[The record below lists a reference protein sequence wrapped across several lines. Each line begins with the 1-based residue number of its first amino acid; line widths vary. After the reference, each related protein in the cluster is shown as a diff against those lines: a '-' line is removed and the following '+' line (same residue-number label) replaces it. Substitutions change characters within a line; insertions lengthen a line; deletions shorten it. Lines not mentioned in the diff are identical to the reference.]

1 MNMKK
6 NNILLFLLMALP
18 TLLLTSCLKDQEDLF
33 PESASERTTKYLE
46 NAQKVL
52 TSSEN
57 GWVLNYYPDRDLS
70 YGGYVYTL
78 KFDQDNVEVFSE
90 ISSEDVPSIKSTYQ
104 LKNEDGPVLT
114 FDTYNEYMHLFAT
127 PHGSSGA
134 GGYEAYDGDFIFIV
148 MNISEDQNTITLKGN
163 RSGNIMY
170 MHRLVG
176 EETAESYMNKIK
188 NIKKEMIFKNYEIVF
203 NTDTVTAIYQ
213 RSVQKSGG
221 KFTFTYMEDGEVVN
235 ASTPVILT
243 LDGITFKDTLN
254 ILGHEITG
262 LKYVAGA
269 TEDIPAIND
278 QSILFNPIV
287 LPLSQQFLTGEWYI
301 AYSKL
306 GSYAQRYW
314 NTVKAALEGI
324 GEEMYKAYLADEKG
338 FGFHFI
344 SYDGK
349 TQYAGSLFFNSTVIS
364 NDEITLQFAMSG
376 AGNGVWYHNNASFAY
391 ALFPFGYSS
400 PRTFK
405 LTTDNI
411 AEPSIIVLTE
421 EGNPSNVITLS
432 AEEVRWPFDN

>member
-1 MNMKK
+1 MKK

-18 TLLLTSCLKDQEDLF
+18 TLLLTSCLKDQEDFF
-33 PESASERTTKYLE
+33 PESASERTTNYL
-46 NAQKVL
+46 NNVKKVL

-78 KFDQDNVEVFSE
+78 KFDEDNVEVFSE
-90 ISSEDVPSIKSTYQ
+90 ISSEDVPSIKSSYL

-114 FDTYNEYMHLFAT
+114 FDTYNKYMHLFAT

-148 MNISEDQNTITLKGN
+148 MKISEDQNTITLKGN

-170 MHRLVG
+170 MQRLTSD
-176 EETAESYMNKIK
+176 ETAESYINKIK
-188 NIKKEMIFKNYEIVF
+188 NIKKEMVFKNYELVF

-221 KFTFTYMEDGEVVN
+221 KFTFTYTEDSKVVN

-243 LDGITFKDTLN
+243 LDGITFKDTVKV
-254 ILGHEITG
+254 LGHDITG
-262 LKYVAGA
+262 VKYVAGA
-269 TEDIPAIND
+269 TENIPALND
-278 QSILFNPIV
+278 QSILFNPVV

-306 GSYAQRYW
+306 GTFAQGYW
-314 NTVKAALEGI
+314 NTVKKALDGI
-324 GEEMYKAYLADEKG
+324 GEELYYAYLADEDG
-338 FGFHFI
+338 FGFHFG
-344 SYDGK
+344 STDGK
-349 TQYAGSLFFNSTVIS
+349 SLYGGSLFFNTNVIS
-364 NDEITLQFAMSG
+364 NDEVALQFAMSG
-376 AGNGVWYHNNASFAY
+376 AGDGVWYHNNASFAY

-411 AEPSIIVLTE
+411 AEPSILVLTE

-432 AEEVRWPFDN
+432 AEEINWPFDN

>member
-1 MNMKK
+1 MKK

-254 ILGHEITG
+254 ILGHKITG